1 MFDFLDGW
9 HVRLYTTS
17 CQISFTAITDS
28 GCKFSQDF
36 LFFVSESRLMDIEN
50 IVDRIEIED
59 FFSRYAR
66 AVDTRDW
73 DLYRTLFTEDA
84 HIDYSSSG
92 GSVGNLDETVSF
104 LSKALDMFEMSQHL
118 ITNIELLHREENEA
132 HVLALFNNPMRLKGG
147 NVWFVGGR
155 YKHEM
160 IKSTSGWR
168 SKKLIEE
175 TLWFDRSPFGDP
187 IKNNAEE
194 KE

>member
-1 MFDFLDGW
+1 
-9 HVRLYTTS
+9 
-17 CQISFTAITDS
+17 
-28 GCKFSQDF
+28 
-36 LFFVSESRLMDIEN
+36 MDIEN
-50 IVDRIEIED
+50 IVDRIEIEN

-66 AVDTRDW
+66 AVDDRDW
-73 DLYRTLFTEDA
+73 ELYRTLFTEDA

-118 ITNIELLHREENEA
+118 ITNIELLHREENQA